1 MSVIRQSYIVHAGV
15 GKVWEALVNPALINE
30 WGGGPAK
37 MSDKPGFKFSLWNGD
52 IYGKNIE
59 VKPRKMIVQEWVM
72 GKSKPSRVQ
81 ISLTYENQRTY
92 IDLLHEDVPDR
103 ERDKINK
110 GWKDFYFGPLRD
122 WVERNNPAGV

>member
-1 MSVIRQSYIVHAGV
+1 M
-15 GKVWEALVNPALINE
+15 WEALVNPVLINE
-30 WGGGPAK
+30 WGAGPAK
-37 MSDKPGFKFSLWNGD
+37 MSDKVGFKFSLWNREVF
-52 IYGKNIE
+52 GKNLE
-59 VKPRKMIVQEWVM
+59 VKPRKMIVQEWVF

-92 IDLLHEDVPDR
+92 IDLLHEDVPDK

-122 WVERNNPAGV
+122 WVEKNNPTGV

>member
-1 MSVIRQSYIVHAGV
+1 MGIFT
-15 GKVWEALVNPALINE
+15 E
-30 WGGGPAK
+30 
-37 MSDKPGFKFSLWNGD
+37 
-52 IYGKNIE
+52 NIE

-72 GKSKPSRVQ
+72 GKSKPSGCKYANIR
-81 ISLTYENQRTY
+81 NQRTY

>member
-103 ERDKINK
+103 GEIKLIRAGKISISV
-110 GWKDFYFGPLRD
+110 P
-122 WVERNNPAGV
+122 